1 MEHLS
6 ALINLMNSDVVC
18 LFHTYR
24 SFNGVAKYSKIYVT
38 ILPDIDINVGWEREG
53 VVYKRRTAVLCC

>member
-38 ILPDIDINVGWEREG
+38 ISPDIDINVGWEREG
-53 VVYKRRTAVLCC
+53 VV